1 MSATAIY
8 SEVMTDADIKSSPTV
23 LLTGPNRGLGYETAR
38 ALAREGVS
46 LILVGR
52 PSRAFDA
59 VAAITRS
66 DGARHVICIEAD
78 FASLQSVRLAGER
91 VRRGIADGEF
101 NAPSAIV
108 ANAGVQYADRVH
120 TSTDGFEATFAVN
133 VLANHVLIT
142 ELVRS
147 LQPGGN
153 VVIVGSGTHFGRPGT
168 TLLVAAPKWD
178 DPKVLATPQM
188 TPSAR
193 EGQRAYSTS
202 KLAVNYLANELQRR
216 HLEHRFNVFDPGL
229 MPATGLARDM
239 SKVKQFAWN
248 NVLPRLV
255 NIVPGMSTTAKS
267 GSCLARLAL
276 GADYPDLRG
285 GYVEIDKLS
294 KASAASFD
302 EERESAL
309 WEACAQMSST
319 AVA

>member
-1 MSATAIY
+1 MYIA
-8 SEVMTDADIKSSPTV
+8 VMADTDIESLPTV

-38 ALAREGVS
+38 SLARKGAS

-52 PSRAFDA
+52 PSPAFDN

-66 DGARHVICIEAD
+66 DGARQVTCIDAD
-78 FASLQSVRLAGER
+78 LASLPSVRLAAKR

-101 NAPSAIV
+101 NAPSAVV
-108 ANAGVQYADRVH
+108 ANAGIQYADRVH

-142 ELVRS
+142 ELVGS
-147 LQPGGN
+147 IQPGSN

-168 TLLVAAPKWD
+168 TVLVAAPKWD
-178 DPKVLATPQM
+178 DPTVLATPQT
-188 TPSAR
+188 TPSTR

-202 KLAVNYLANELQRR
+202 KLAVNYLVNELQRR
-216 HLEHRFNVFDPGL
+216 HPEQRFNVFDPGL

-255 NIVPGMSTTAKS
+255 NIVPGMSTTTKS
-267 GSCLARLAL
+267 GSCLARMAL
-276 GADYPDLRG
+276 GDDYPDLRA

-302 EERESAL
+302 TERESAL
-309 WEACAQMSST
+309 WEACEQMSRT